1 MNLVHGFGINDADY
15 NVYITGSGDNGK
27 RKVIWVCPF
36 YRKWIHMLERC
47 YDQKLHNKFPT
58 YVGCSVCKDWKSF
71 STFKS
76 WMETQN
82 WEGKHLDKDLLIK
95 GNKTYSPNTCVFLDA
110 RINTFLTE
118 SGAGRGRFPIGV
130 SLERESGKYVAQC
143 WSIELGK
150 NKKIGRFKTP
160 EEAHKAWLAF
170 KLEQAY
176 TLAAQQTDE
185 RVSKALIE
193 RYENYTN

>member
-71 STFKS
+71 STFKA

-95 GNKTYSPNTCVFLDA
+95 GNKIYSPNTCVFLDA

-118 SGAGRGRFPIGV
+118 SGACRGKFPIGV

-185 RVSKALIE
+185 RVAKALVE

>member
-1 MNLVHGFGINDADY
+1 
-15 NVYITGSGDNGK
+15 
-27 RKVIWVCPF
+27 
-36 YRKWIHMLERC
+36 
-47 YDQKLHNKFPT
+47 
-58 YVGCSVCKDWKSF
+58 
-71 STFKS
+71 
-76 WMETQN
+76 METQN

-118 SGAGRGRFPIGV
+118 SGAGRGKFPIGV

>member
-118 SGAGRGRFPIGV
+118 SGAGRGKFPIGV

>member
-1 MNLVHGFGINDADY
+1 MNLVRGFGINDADY

-118 SGAGRGRFPIGV
+118 SGAGRGKFPIGV